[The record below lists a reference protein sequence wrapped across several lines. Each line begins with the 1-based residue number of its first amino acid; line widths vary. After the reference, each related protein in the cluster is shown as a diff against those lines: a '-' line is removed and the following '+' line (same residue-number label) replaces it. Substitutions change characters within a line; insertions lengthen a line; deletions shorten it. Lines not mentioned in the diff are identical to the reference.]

1 MKSWRLICERIANHT
16 PDIPETS
23 RHGRGHLGRRRP
35 VLGRSGAQRRKGR
48 SVARRALVSSHA
60 ALGPDEHHRNRTVNL
75 TNAGTWRQPVHELIP
90 IGPFE
95 VRVKAPADVRGRRA
109 RLLVSGKTIAANRT
123 AGQCRF
129 AIKSILDHEVV
140 VIG

>member
-1 MKSWRLICERIANHT
+1 MI
-16 PDIPETS
+16 
-23 RHGRGHLGRRRP
+23 HGEMQACQTL
-35 VLGRSGAQRRKGR
+35 
-48 SVARRALVSSHA
+48 SS
-60 ALGPDEHHRNRTVNL
+60 VNL

-95 VRVKAPADVRGRRA
+95 VRVKAPAEVRGRRA
-109 RLLVSGKTIAANRT
+109 RLLVSGKTIAASRT

-129 AIKSILDHEVV
+129 AIESIVDHEVV

>member
-1 MKSWRLICERIANHT
+1 VNALPTTRRTFLKQAATVAATLAGGGLSWAAAERNAGEAV
-16 PDIPETS
+16 PS
-23 RHGRGHLGRRRP
+23 
-35 VLGRSGAQRRKGR
+35 
-48 SVARRALVSSHA
+48 RAL
-60 ALGPDEHHRNRTVNL
+60 PWYRRTLRWGQTNITDSVNL

-109 RLLVSGKTIAANRT
+109 RLLVSGKTIAASRT